1 LSAFAKPPH
10 PRHAA
15 QQARGGFRKKALT
28 FHPAYVKV
36 GTHSGQKRF
45 GIAIGA
51 FARRFFLSYN
61 QSTTYPPSWRQLLMK
76 SPARGFAASTVLMAA
91 ALGLG
96 LNGPHRAQAAAPL
109 PTTQNDGSVAVS
121 ILSPTPR
128 QAFDGVKPVEISA
141 FYQGSTG
148 NQVVSIELFVD
159 GNKAAQKVLDAP
171 ETRGVVSFLVDA
183 SALSSGPHRI
193 VVRVTGSDAEIAS
206 ARSSFS
212 YQAPA
217 PPAAAAPEE
226 TSPRAVAPLQTAPA
240 PTLSIAAPRGMEDGQ
255 VQGTVKLRVQASD
268 PSGKAPFVSIFID
281 RQFKTLRNYAP
292 YEFDWD
298 TTTAPNG
305 YHTIEAFGYNDA
317 QAVGHAQSLRL
328 YVNNP
333 GGRTERRTDLLDA
346 APAPNARKASK
357 SVSATGRK
365 AHKVA
370 RRPQAPLLA
379 VAKAATPSVG
389 RASHRLRMAQVF
401 ALIQR
406 SARLSEMPALSPPFV
421 GEAAVPAPLGAA
433 HTIKVVHTHTSVP
446 TRGFKPFARGV
457 AMGTGGALLALT
469 PSTHPVRMASPKLMR
484 LSPVGLTGAELS
496 SEFMLSPTLPQI
508 KATVSAHTTLSASP
522 SKTLRVMTSVPQPR
536 QAVRAH
542 TLRAARALRVH
553 MPKMASQINWLR
565 AVGQSTVLFN
575 SSRLPLDRPLS
586 AQGSVMFGPLRQI
599 FQQGGGSLMW
609 QARTGIVHARSQ
621 NRDVLVTIG
630 KKSALVNNAV
640 VMLDGR
646 PYLNDGRTMIPLS
659 FLKQAMNVD
668 VNYDPTS
675 GHLVITSKP

>member
-1 LSAFAKPPH
+1 
-10 PRHAA
+10 
-15 QQARGGFRKKALT
+15 
-28 FHPAYVKV
+28 
-36 GTHSGQKRF
+36 
-45 GIAIGA
+45 
-51 FARRFFLSYN
+51 
-61 QSTTYPPSWRQLLMK
+61 MK
-76 SPARGFAASTVLMAA
+76 SPANGFAASTVLMAA

-96 LNGPHRAQAAAPL
+96 LNGPHRAQAATPT

-128 QAFDGVKPVEISA
+128 QTFDGVKPVEISA

-159 GNKAAQKVLDAP
+159 GNKAAQKVLDSP

-183 SALSSGPHRI
+183 SALTSGPHRI

-206 ARSSFS
+206 AHSSFS
-212 YQAPA
+212 YEAPVSAAAPA
-217 PPAAAAPEE
+217 PAEAL
-226 TSPRAVAPLQTAPA
+226 PRSLAPLQTAPA
-240 PTLSIAAPRGMEDGQ
+240 PTLSIVPPRGMEDGQ
-255 VQGTVKLRVQASD
+255 VQGTVKLRVRASD
-268 PSGKAPFVSIFID
+268 PSGKAPYVSLFID

-346 APAPNARKASK
+346 APAKSVRKAAKPAAKTARKAA
-357 SVSATGRK
+357 V
-365 AHKVA
+365 VA

-379 VAKAATPSVG
+379 VSKAATPQMG
-389 RASHRLRMAQVF
+389 RASGRLRMAQVF

-406 SARLSEMPALSPPFV
+406 SARLSEMPSLPAPFV
-421 GEAAVPAPLGAA
+421 GAASLPASAVVPPS
-433 HTIKVVHTHTSVP
+433 TVKVVRPHASVP
-446 TRGFKPFARGV
+446 TRGFKPFTH
-457 AMGTGGALLALT
+457 AMAAGMGGGLLAVM
-469 PSTHPVRMASPKLMR
+469 PAVHSARAASPKLMR
-484 LSPVGLTGAELS
+484 LAPAGLTGAELS

-508 KATVSAHTTLSASP
+508 KAAVGAHTTLSSGP
-522 SKTLRVMTSVPQPR
+522 SKTLRVMTEAPQAPK
-536 QAVRAH
+536 AVHVQVA
-542 TLRAARALRVH
+542 RAAKVLRVH

-599 FQQGGGSLMW
+599 FQQGGGSLLW
-609 QARTGIVHARSQ
+609 QARTGVVHARSQ
-621 NRDVLVTIG
+621 SRDVLLTIG

-640 VMLDGR
+640 VMLDGK

-668 VNYDPTS
+668 VNYDPAS

>member
-1 LSAFAKPPH
+1 
-10 PRHAA
+10 
-15 QQARGGFRKKALT
+15 
-28 FHPAYVKV
+28 
-36 GTHSGQKRF
+36 
-45 GIAIGA
+45 
-51 FARRFFLSYN
+51 
-61 QSTTYPPSWRQLLMK
+61 MK
-76 SPARGFAASTVLMAA
+76 SPASGLSASTVLMAA

-96 LNGPHRAQAAAPL
+96 LSGPHRAQAAPAT
-109 PTTQNDGSVAVS
+109 PTLQNDGSVAVS

-183 SALSSGPHRI
+183 SALTSGPHRI
-193 VVRVTGSDAEIAS
+193 VVRVTGADAEIAS
-206 ARSSFS
+206 AHSSFT
-212 YQAPA
+212 YEMPA
-217 PPAAAAPEE
+217 PAAAPVPENTAP
-226 TSPRAVAPLQTAPA
+226 TAAAPLQTTPA
-240 PTLSIAAPRGMEDGQ
+240 PTLSIVPPRGMEDGQ
-255 VQGTVKLRVQASD
+255 VQGTVKLRVRATD
-268 PSGKAPFVSIFID
+268 PSGKAPFVSLFID

-298 TTTAPNG
+298 TTTTSNG

-346 APAPNARKASK
+346 APARTVHKSAKASAATKRKAG
-357 SVSATGRK
+357 A
-365 AHKVA
+365 VA

-379 VAKAATPSVG
+379 VSKATTPNRG
-389 RASHRLRMAQVF
+389 RASGRLRMAQVF

-406 SARLSEMPALSPPFV
+406 SARLSEMGALPAPFV
-421 GEAAVPAPLGAA
+421 GNAAVPAPLGGAQA
-433 HTIKVVHTHTSVP
+433 TVKVVRPHAKVP
-446 TRGFKPFARGV
+446 TRGFKPFVHGV
-457 AMGTGGALLALT
+457 SAGLGNALLALT
-469 PSTHPVRMASPKLMR
+469 PTAQPVRTVSPRLMR
-484 LSPVGLTGAELS
+484 MAPAGLIGAELS
-496 SEFMLSPTLPQI
+496 SEYMLSPTLPQI
-508 KATVSAHTTLSASP
+508 KASVSAHTTLSAGP
-522 SKTLRVMTSVPQPR
+522 SKTLRVITEAPQT
-536 QAVRAH
+536 QKAVRVH
-542 TLRAARALRVH
+542 TMRAAKALRVH

-609 QARTGIVHARSQ
+609 QARTGVVHAHNQ
-621 NRDVLVTIG
+621 NRDVLLTIG
-630 KKSALVNNAV
+630 KKSALINNAV
-640 VMLDGR
+640 VMLDGK
-646 PYLNDGRTMIPLS
+646 PYINDGRTMIPLS

-668 VNYDPTS
+668 VQYDPAS
-675 GHLVITSKP
+675 GHLVISSNP

>member
-1 LSAFAKPPH
+1 
-10 PRHAA
+10 
-15 QQARGGFRKKALT
+15 
-28 FHPAYVKV
+28 
-36 GTHSGQKRF
+36 
-45 GIAIGA
+45 
-51 FARRFFLSYN
+51 
-61 QSTTYPPSWRQLLMK
+61 MK
-76 SPARGFAASTVLMAA
+76 SPARGFAASTVLIAA

-96 LNGPHRAQAAAPL
+96 LNGPHRAQAAPAT

-128 QAFDGVKPVEISA
+128 QAFEGVKPVEISA

-206 ARSSFS
+206 AHSSFS
-212 YQAPA
+212 YEAPA
-217 PPAAAAPEE
+217 PVAAPAPENA
-226 TSPRAVAPLQTAPA
+226 SPIVLAPLQTTPA
-240 PTLSIAAPRGMEDGQ
+240 PILSIVPPRGMEDGQ
-255 VQGTVKLRVQASD
+255 VQGTVKLRVRASD
-268 PSGKAPFVSIFID
+268 PSGKAPYVSLFID

-346 APAPNARKASK
+346 APGKHVRKASK
-357 SVSATGRK
+357 IAPKTTRK
-365 AHKVA
+365 AVTVA
-370 RRPQAPLLA
+370 RRPQAPLLT
-379 VAKAATPSVG
+379 VAKAATPQQG
-389 RASHRLRMAQVF
+389 RASSRLRMAHVF

-406 SARLSEMPALSPPFV
+406 SARLSEMPALPAPFIGDV
-421 GEAAVPAPLGAA
+421 AAPAPLNAA
-433 HTIKVVHTHTSVP
+433 KSTLKVVRSHASVP
-446 TRGFKPFARGV
+446 TRGFKPFAHGV
-457 AMGTGGALLALT
+457 SANKGGALLALT
-469 PSTHPVRMASPKLMR
+469 PTAQPVRAASPKLMR
-484 LSPVGLTGAELS
+484 LAPAGLTGAELS

-508 KATVSAHTTLSASP
+508 KASVGAHSTLSTGP
-522 SKTLRVMTSVPQPR
+522 SKTLRVMTAVPQRPLTMR
-536 QAVRAH
+536 MQVAH
-542 TLRAARALRVH
+542 AAKALRVH

-565 AVGQSTVLFN
+565 AAGQSAVLFN

-599 FQQGGGSLMW
+599 FQQGGGSLLW
-609 QARTGIVHARSQ
+609 QARTGVVHAHSQ
-621 NRDVLVTIG
+621 NRDVLLTIG

-640 VMLDGR
+640 VMLDGK
-646 PYLNDGRTMIPLS
+646 PYLNNGRTMIPLS
-659 FLKQAMNVD
+659 FLQQAMNVD
-668 VNYDPTS
+668 VNYDPAS
-675 GHLVITSKP
+675 GHLVISSKP

>member
-1 LSAFAKPPH
+1 
-10 PRHAA
+10 
-15 QQARGGFRKKALT
+15 
-28 FHPAYVKV
+28 
-36 GTHSGQKRF
+36 
-45 GIAIGA
+45 
-51 FARRFFLSYN
+51 
-61 QSTTYPPSWRQLLMK
+61 MK
-76 SPARGFAASTVLMAA
+76 SPARGLAASTVLMAA

-141 FYQGSTG
+141 FYQGSVG

-159 GNKAAQKVLDAP
+159 GSKAAQKVLDAP

-206 ARSSFS
+206 AHSSFS

-217 PPAAAAPEE
+217 PLVAPAPEE
-226 TSPRAVAPLQTAPA
+226 TQPRSIAPLQTTPA
-240 PTLSIAAPRGMEDGQ
+240 PTLSIVPPRGMEDGQ
-255 VQGTVKLRVQASD
+255 VQGTVKLRVRASD
-268 PSGKAPFVSIFID
+268 PSGKAPYVSLFVD

-346 APAPNARKASK
+346 APAK
-357 SVSATGRK
+357 SVRKTPKAALATGRK
-365 AHKVA
+365 AHTVA

-379 VAKAATPSVG
+379 AAKAATPQMG
-389 RASHRLRMAQVF
+389 RASSRLRMAQVF

-406 SARLSEMPALSPPFV
+406 SARLSEMPALPGPFV
-421 GEAAVPAPLGAA
+421 GDVAGPASLSAPKSAV
-433 HTIKVVHTHTSVP
+433 KVVRSHASAP
-446 TRGFKPFARGV
+446 TRGFKPFAHAV
-457 AMGTGGALLALT
+457 SANMGGALLALT
-469 PSTHPVRMASPKLMR
+469 PSVHPVQAASPKLMR
-484 LSPVGLTGAELS
+484 LAPVGLTGAELS
-496 SEFMLSPTLPQI
+496 SEFMLSPNLPQI
-508 KATVSAHTTLSASP
+508 KAKVSAHTTLSAGP
-522 SKTLRVMTSVPQPR
+522 NKTLRVMTEAAQRPR
-536 QAVRAH
+536 TMQRVVAH
-542 TLRAARALRVH
+542 AAKSLRVH

-599 FQQGGGSLMW
+599 FQQGGGSLLW
-609 QARTGIVHARSQ
+609 QARTGIVHAHSQ
-621 NRDVLVTIG
+621 GRDVLVTIG
-630 KKSALVNNAV
+630 KKNALVNNAV
-640 VMLDGR
+640 VMMDGR

-668 VNYDPTS
+668 VNYDPAS
-675 GHLVITSKP
+675 GHLVITSK

>member
-1 LSAFAKPPH
+1 
-10 PRHAA
+10 
-15 QQARGGFRKKALT
+15 
-28 FHPAYVKV
+28 
-36 GTHSGQKRF
+36 
-45 GIAIGA
+45 
-51 FARRFFLSYN
+51 
-61 QSTTYPPSWRQLLMK
+61 MK
-76 SPARGFAASTVLMAA
+76 SPARGLAASTVLMAA

-96 LNGPHRAQAAAPL
+96 LNGPHRAQAATPT

-121 ILSPTPR
+121 ILSPTP
-128 QAFDGVKPVEISA
+128 QQGFDGVKPVEISA

-183 SALSSGPHRI
+183 SALTSGPHRI
-193 VVRVTGSDAEIAS
+193 VVRVTGADAEIAS

-212 YQAPA
+212 YEAPA
-217 PPAAAAPEE
+217 PAAMPLPPETAPR
-226 TSPRAVAPLQTAPA
+226 SPAPLQTSPA
-240 PTLSIAAPRGMEDGQ
+240 PTLSIMPPRGMEDGQ
-255 VQGTVKLRVQASD
+255 VQGTVKLRVRASD
-268 PSGKAPFVSIFID
+268 PSGKAPYVSLFID

-346 APAPNARKASK
+346 APAKTARKAVTIAPKTARK
-357 SVSATGRK
+357 SQA
-365 AHKVA
+365 VA

-379 VAKAATPSVG
+379 VAKAASPQTG
-389 RASHRLRMAQVF
+389 RASSRLRMAQVF

-406 SARLSEMPALSPPFV
+406 SARLTEMPSLPAPFV
-421 GEAAVPAPLGAA
+421 GDVAAPASLSAVKP
-433 HTIKVVHTHTSVP
+433 TVKVVLPHASTP
-446 TRGFKPFARGV
+446 MRGFKPFTAGTTKS
-457 AMGTGGALLALT
+457 MGRALLALT
-469 PSTHPVRMASPKLMR
+469 PSTHPIQASTPRLMR
-484 LSPVGLTGAELS
+484 LATAGLTGAELS
-496 SEFMLSPTLPQI
+496 SDYMLSPTLPQI
-508 KATVSAHTTLSASP
+508 KATVGAHTTLSTGS
-522 SKTLRVMTSVPQPR
+522 SKTLRVMTEAPKLRRLAQVQ
-536 QAVRAH
+536 
-542 TLRAARALRVH
+542 TLHAAKALRVH
-553 MPKMASQINWLR
+553 MPRMASQINWLR
-565 AVGQSTVLFN
+565 AAGQSTVLFN

-599 FQQGGGSLMW
+599 FQQGGGSLLW
-609 QARTGIVHARSQ
+609 QARTGVVHARSQ
-621 NRDVLVTIG
+621 GRDVLVTIG

-640 VMLDGR
+640 VMMDGK

-668 VNYDPTS
+668 VNYDPAS
-675 GHLVITSKP
+675 GHLVITSK

>member
-1 LSAFAKPPH
+1 
-10 PRHAA
+10 
-15 QQARGGFRKKALT
+15 
-28 FHPAYVKV
+28 
-36 GTHSGQKRF
+36 
-45 GIAIGA
+45 
-51 FARRFFLSYN
+51 
-61 QSTTYPPSWRQLLMK
+61 MK

-128 QAFDGVKPVEISA
+128 QAFDGIKPVEISA
-141 FYQGSTG
+141 FYQGSVG

-171 ETRGVVSFLVDA
+171 ETRGVVSFLIDA

-217 PPAAAAPEE
+217 PVAAPAPEE
-226 TSPRAVAPLQTAPA
+226 TAPRTVTPLQTTPA
-240 PTLSIAAPRGMEDGQ
+240 PTLSIVPPRGMEDGQ

-346 APAPNARKASK
+346 APAPHVRKASK
-357 SVSATGRK
+357 SISPLGRK
-365 AHKVA
+365 AHTVA

-379 VAKAATPSVG
+379 IAKAATPSVG

-406 SARLSEMPALSPPFV
+406 SARLSEMPALPPPFV

-433 HTIKVVHTHTSVP
+433 KPAIEVVRPHASVP
-446 TRGFKPFARGV
+446 TRGFKPFAHG
-457 AMGTGGALLALT
+457 AAIGMGRALLALT
-469 PSTHPVRMASPKLMR
+469 PSTHPVRMANPKLMR

-508 KATVSAHTTLSASP
+508 KATVSAHTTLAAGP
-522 SKTLRVMTSVPQPR
+522 NKTLRVMTSVPQTR
-536 QAVRAH
+536 QTVRAH

-668 VNYDPTS
+668 VNYDPAS